1 MTAQLIGRNIT
12 RVQYIREQDGRRFSF
27 QCKLLDGY
35 RMALLDETL
44 NGPRWYGDDLA
55 DSQLTYRVTD
65 TAIIIRII
73 GNGVMLRDN
82 FYLLLNQE

>member
-1 MTAQLIGRNIT
+1 
-12 RVQYIREQDGRRFSF
+12 
-27 QCKLLDGY
+27 
-35 RMALLDETL
+35 MALLDETL
-44 NGPRWYGDDLA
+44 NGPRWYGDDLVG
-55 DSQLTYRVTD
+55 SQLTYRVTD